1 MIHNSG
7 YIYNDLKLD
16 NCVVGDTARL
26 LNSYENLDD
35 IHIIDFGLAK
45 KYVDHRGFHLEEEQS
60 STFEGNLSFSSYN
73 GQNLRSLS
81 RRDDLISLCYLLI
94 YSLEGSLPWLETDEE
109 LSDMEEFHVVKEMK

>member
-16 NCVVGDTARL
+16 NCVVGDTTRL
-26 LNSYENLDD
+26 LNSYENIDD